1 MNDKKFRISRNKR
14 TAATWIMIFGFIC
27 TLLIETTIEDFNENT
42 LLCFIIAV
50 TVAAGLAFLG
60 TLLVKEYYLQI
71 FDDGFEL
78 TKGKKVT
85 KYPYSAFAG
94 SEVNRHYL
102 NGIYTGTSREICVR
116 EASGIKREINAN
128 CLSKAKFAEVVSY
141 LDRTKYTESLNMEA
155 AVEYFKERHDLVVP
169 NESIIEANK
178 KDVIIR
184 NSFVAGLFIAFL
196 VALIYY
202 LVIDN
207 DSVLAMV
214 IFIISG
220 IAAVL
225 MLFTDTIPDIIAY
238 NKIKN
243 LPARIGVDRDSLMLG
258 DKTFLAGDVLN
269 VLMVPANYE
278 IMSREMVI
286 INKNGEK
293 YEYGF
298 GKIDYKNRRTY
309 SEYGRVYNTL
319 ELWCIVNN
327 IKFMKILG

>member
-1 MNDKKFRISRNKR
+1 MNDKKIKISNTKR
-14 TAATWIMIFGFIC
+14 TVAIWTAVFGIIF
-27 TLLIETTIEDFNENT
+27 TLLIESTIEDINENGF
-42 LLCFIIAV
+42 LCFVIAAA
-50 TVAAGLAFLG
+50 VAAGTAFLA
-60 TLLVKEYYLQI
+60 TLLVREYYLQV
-71 FDDGFEL
+71 FDDGFEI
-78 TKGKKVT
+78 TKGGKVT
-85 KYPYSAFAG
+85 KYPFSAFAG
-94 SEVNRHYL
+94 SDVTRHYL
-102 NGIYTGTSREICVR
+102 NGIYTGTSREIKIRGV
-116 EASGIKREINAN
+116 SGRMIEISAN
-128 CLSKAKFAEVVSY
+128 NLSKAKFAEVVSY

-155 AVEYFKERHDLVVP
+155 AVEYFKERHDLTVP
-169 NESIIEANK
+169 NESIIGANK

-202 LVIDN
+202 LVLDN

-225 MLFTDTIPDIIAY
+225 MLFTDTIPDIIDY

>member
-1 MNDKKFRISRNKR
+1 MNDKKIKISNTKR
-14 TAATWIMIFGFIC
+14 TVAIWTAVFGIIF
-27 TLLIETTIEDFNENT
+27 TLLIESTIEDINENGF
-42 LLCFIIAV
+42 LCFVIA
-50 TVAAGLAFLG
+50 TAVAAGIAFLA
-60 TLLVKEYYLQI
+60 TLLVREYYLQV
-71 FDDGFEL
+71 FDDGFEI
-78 TKGKKVT
+78 TKGGKVT
-85 KYPYSAFAG
+85 KYPFSAFAG
-94 SEVNRHYL
+94 SDVTRHYL
-102 NGIYTGTSREICVR
+102 NGIYTGTSREIKIRGV
-116 EASGIKREINAN
+116 SGRMIEISAN
-128 CLSKAKFAEVVSY
+128 NLSKAKFAEVVSY

-155 AVEYFKERHDLVVP
+155 AVEYFKERHDLTVP
-169 NESIIEANK
+169 NESIIGANK

-184 NSFVAGLFIAFL
+184 NSFVAGLFMAFL

-243 LPARIGVDRDSLMLG
+243 LPAHIGVDRDSLMLG
-258 DKTFLAGDVLN
+258 DKTFWAGDVLN

>member
-1 MNDKKFRISRNKR
+1 
-14 TAATWIMIFGFIC
+14 
-27 TLLIETTIEDFNENT
+27 
-42 LLCFIIAV
+42 
-50 TVAAGLAFLG
+50 
-60 TLLVKEYYLQI
+60 
-71 FDDGFEL
+71 
-78 TKGKKVT
+78 
-85 KYPYSAFAG
+85 
-94 SEVNRHYL
+94 
-102 NGIYTGTSREICVR
+102 
-116 EASGIKREINAN
+116 
-128 CLSKAKFAEVVSY
+128 
-141 LDRTKYTESLNMEA
+141 
-155 AVEYFKERHDLVVP
+155 
-169 NESIIEANK
+169 
-178 KDVIIR
+178 
-184 NSFVAGLFIAFL
+184 
-196 VALIYY
+196 
-202 LVIDN
+202 VIDN

-258 DKTFLAGDVLN
+258 DKTFMAADVLN
-269 VLMVPANYE
+269 ILMVPANYE

>member
-1 MNDKKFRISRNKR
+1 MNDKKFKISNTKR
-14 TAATWIMIFGFIC
+14 TVAIWTAVFGIIF
-27 TLLIETTIEDFNENT
+27 TLLIESTIEDINENGF
-42 LLCFIIAV
+42 LCFVIAAA
-50 TVAAGLAFLG
+50 VAAGIAFLT
-60 TLLVKEYYLQI
+60 TLLVREYYLQV
-71 FDDGFEL
+71 FDDGFEI
-78 TKGKKVT
+78 TKGGKVA
-85 KYPYSAFAG
+85 KYPFSAFAG
-94 SEVNRHYL
+94 SDVTRHYL
-102 NGIYTGTSREICVR
+102 NGIYTGTSREIKIRGV
-116 EASGIKREINAN
+116 SGRMIEISAN
-128 CLSKAKFAEVVSY
+128 NLSKAKFAEVVSY

-155 AVEYFKERHDLVVP
+155 AVEYFKERHDLTVP
-169 NESIIEANK
+169 NESIIGANK
-178 KDVIIR
+178 KDVIVR

-258 DKTFLAGDVLN
+258 DKTFWAGDVLN